1 MIVET
6 VLMFG
11 ALNIIFETVLLGL
24 LPPKLRLRI
33 LGSKVLSGLVH
44 FLFLIGNLFIHW
56 GTLIGSMASILAF
69 CCSILTIQATKLL
82 WGYIDGNRYRRGLI
96 AYKAAELV

>member
-1 MIVET
+1 MIDA

-11 ALNIIFETVLLGL
+11 ALNIVFETVLLGM
-24 LPPKLRLRI
+24 LPPKVRLRI
-33 LGSKVLSGLVH
+33 LGSKGLGACVH
-44 FLFLIGNLFIHW
+44 VFFLLANLIVHW
-56 GTLIGSMASILAF
+56 GTVIGTMASILAF
-69 CCSILTIQATKLL
+69 CCSIVTIQATKLL